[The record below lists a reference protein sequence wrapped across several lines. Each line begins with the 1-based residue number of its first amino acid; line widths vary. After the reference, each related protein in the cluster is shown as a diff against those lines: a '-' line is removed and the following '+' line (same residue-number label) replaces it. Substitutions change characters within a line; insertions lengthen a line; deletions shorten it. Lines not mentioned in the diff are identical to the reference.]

1 MPVRGPRA
9 AVVFAGLLLLG
20 ACSNAG
26 EDLSFGPGPGRAV
39 TLVVFYD
46 RDASGTFT
54 AFDTTFPGIRAG
66 LVTLGTQDTVAAGTS
81 DAQGRIQIASM
92 PLGRY
97 RLAVDTTGLG
107 DTLRLFAA
115 IPDTLVVTAST
126 PAQAVSGALTLPRRT
141 ASQVRAAAD
150 GERVMVSGVVLSGLQ
165 RFADTTAHLR
175 DATGALRL
183 LDARNLG
190 APPFNIE
197 GDSVRVLGTVATRNG
212 QKVIAQ
218 ARLFTYYA
226 FAGGTGP
233 RVDTLSTASAR
244 TAAGGSRDADLV
256 FINSAAILSATPV
269 GSALQVTV
277 DDASGPVDLLLDENL
292 GAVPGQFPVGMSVR
306 AQGVLVPTGTGF
318 WQLKPRALGA
328 GGDVVVF

>member
-1 MPVRGPRA
+1 MPDHAPRFRLA
-9 AVVFAGLLLLG
+9 LAGLLALA

-26 EDLSFGPGPGRAV
+26 EELSFGPGPGRAV

-46 RDASGTFT
+46 RDASGTLT
-54 AFDTTFPGIRAG
+54 PFDTTFAGIRAG
-66 LVTLGTQDTVAAGTS
+66 LLTLGTLDTVAAGTT
-81 DAQGRIQIASM
+81 DAQGRIQIPGP

-97 RLAVDTTGLG
+97 RLGVDTSGLG
-107 DTLRLFAA
+107 DTLRLFLA

-126 PAQAVSGALTLPRRT
+126 PAQVVSGALTLPRRT
-141 ASQVRAAAD
+141 AAEVRTAPD
-150 GERVMVSGVVLSGLQ
+150 GERVMVSGLVLSGLQ
-165 RFADTTAHLR
+165 RFADTTAHIR

-183 LDARNLG
+183 LEARNLG

-212 QKVIAQ
+212 QKVIAA

-226 FAGGTGP
+226 FAGGPGP
-233 RVDTLSTASAR
+233 GVDTLSTANAR
-244 TAAGGSRDADLV
+244 TAAGGTRDADLV
-256 FINSAAILSATPV
+256 FINNAVILSTVAV

-277 DDASGPVDLLLDENL
+277 DDASGPVDLLMDENL
-292 GAVPGQFPVGMSVR
+292 GAVPSQFPVGMSVR

-318 WQLKPRALGA
+318 WQLKPRAFADL
-328 GGDVVVF
+328 VVF